1 MPAITP
7 DLWFDT
13 QGEEAANY
21 YVSIFPNSSIDNVS
35 YYGGPVLGSP
45 ALC

>member
-35 YYGGPVLGSP
+35 YYGEAGPG
-45 ALC
+45 